1 MPIYNCKCCNFSTKL
16 KGDYNRHIKT
26 KKHIESFKSHH
37 LVTPKSPSSHP
48 KVTPKNDSKNY
59 ICKYCKSSFKYK
71 QGMYRHIKYTC
82 KKNDDEDLKEL
93 VFLMNENLENIKTQ
107 MKKQEKKYEK
117 QQNILYAIGINEN
130 EGNSVSFIASE
141 KAEEEFNKYITKQV
155 YIQGND
161 VVEDDKAY
169 LIDVKKEKALAKDP
183 NHKRKLPLFIAEKD
197 GRNLYVAPIRG
208 KGLWDAIWAYVSIDE
223 DMVIRGIYFDHKA
236 ETPGLGANIKQ
247 RFFMDD
253 FIGES
258 LLDNEGNF
266 KGVTVSKTNLD
277 PKNEDKYDNEVDAIA
292 GSTITGDGVTAMIR
306 SDLSLYQPYFNSLN
320 NN

>member
-1 MPIYNCKCCNFSTKL
+1 MAINTEKNTYTLLFAIGLVVVVGTLLAAIDSSL
-16 KGDYNRHIKT
+16 KDKIRINKI
-26 KKHIESFKSHH
+26 
-37 LVTPKSPSSHP
+37 L
-48 KVTPKNDSKNY
+48 
-59 ICKYCKSSFKYK
+59 
-71 QGMYRHIKYTC
+71 
-82 KKNDDEDLKEL
+82 
-93 VFLMNENLENIKTQ
+93 
-107 MKKQEKKYEK
+107 EK

-130 EGNSVSFIASE
+130 EGNSVNFIAAD
-141 KAEEEFNKYITKQV
+141 KAEDEFNKYVTKQI
-155 YIQGND
+155 YIQGD
-161 VVEDDKAY
+161 EVIEDDKAY
-169 LIDVKKEKALAKDP
+169 LIDVKKQKALAKDP
-183 NHKRKLPLFIAEKD
+183 SYVRKLPLFIAEKD

-208 KGLWDAIWAYVSIDE
+208 KGLWDAIWAYVSVDE

-258 LLDNEGNF
+258 LLDSQGNF

-320 NN
+320 N